1 MSACH
6 CRVFASCS
14 LYMLLLLCC
23 YCCPSANDAPHTHT
37 PAHTPPRT
45 HTHKVSRLPPDRE
58 ITAKLAP
65 TFTPHPNHIP
75 LPHTQIKCSRD
86 TANRQ
91 HFYMWWLRDADVAV
105 AVVVTVDICRRLTDQ
120 KISIHL
126 RRWCFWRAVN
136 GEAEIARLPQS
147 WERGL
152 GVSRGRNGGWP
163 LYGCV
168 CVGCSVLSVTWV
180 AAAAANVANIWNI

>member
-1 MSACH
+1 MSYFLYYFNPAWH
-6 CRVFASCS
+6 CRVFASWS
-14 LYMLLLLCC
+14 PPLPLFFCC
-23 YCCPSANDAPHTHT
+23 RYCCPSANDAPHTH
-37 PAHTPPRT
+37 PPT
-45 HTHKVSRLPPDRE
+45 HTYKVSRLPPDRE

-65 TFTPHPNHIP
+65 SSAFNQPCPP
-75 LPHTQIKCSRD
+75 PQHTQINCSRD

-91 HFYMWWLRDADVAV
+91 HFYMWWLRDADVNV

-147 WERGL
+147 WERGV
-152 GVSRGRNGGWP
+152 GVSRGRYGGG
-163 LYGCV
+163 LCRCVYSCV
-168 CVGCSVLSVTWV
+168 CVCRV
-180 AAAAANVANIWNI
+180 